1 MKPHRILILALAA
14 AFALPAT
21 SFAAKG
27 KGKKGEAAN
36 RRSIHAVQSYDTN
49 KNGQIDG
56 DEVEALKK
64 AFTADPKGALAFVDK
79 NSSGTLEEDEIS
91 ALNARLSK
99 RAERLAKKGQKK
111 NNKTSNNT

>member
-1 MKPHRILILALAA
+1 MKPHRILILAITA

-27 KGKKGEAAN
+27 KAKKGTPAN
-36 RRSIHAVQSYDTN
+36 RRSIQAVQSYDTN

-64 AFTADPKGALAFVDK
+64 AFVADPKGALAFVDK
-79 NSSGTLEEDEIS
+79 TT
-91 ALNARLSK
+91 AARS
-99 RAERLAKKGQKK
+99 R
-111 NNKTSNNT
+111 KTRSPR